1 MVLLSSVSLARPGLI
16 FSLHPAARAAYEWLE
31 AYPRLIDWNTL
42 PSPLIDALLVQPLNG
57 VMRYKV
63 KTSSRGRV
71 TKIPTEFQF
80 YAPLWPARYWP
91 GNQPPAGTLLLYDEE
106 SAAPSAEDIERSA
119 WLSVLQL
126 LVFSVNTNSVAT
138 LRDNLQELIPE
149 SVSRSLFGKKK
160 VSDADL
166 CRWTG
171 LSRGTLIQQRQRIR
185 ADDTVAPEPA
195 DPLALLASPWS
206 ADREDIL

>member
-1 MVLLSSVSLARPGLI
+1 MPSVSLARPGLI

-31 AYPRLIDWNTL
+31 AYPRLIDWSAL
-42 PSPLIDALLVQPLNG
+42 PACFTDALLVQPLQG
-57 VMRYKV
+57 VMRYKM
-63 KTSSRGRV
+63 KTSEKGTTR
-71 TKIPTEFQF
+71 KIPLEFQL

-91 GNQPPAGTLLLYDEE
+91 GNQPLAGTLLLYDEE

>member
-1 MVLLSSVSLARPGLI
+1 MLAR
-16 FSLHPAARAAYEWLE
+16 F
-31 AYPRLIDWNTL
+31 
-42 PSPLIDALLVQPLNG
+42 
-57 VMRYKV
+57 
-63 KTSSRGRV
+63 
-71 TKIPTEFQF
+71 
-80 YAPLWPARYWP
+80 ARYWP

-149 SVSRSLFGKKK
+149 SVSRSLFWQKK
-160 VSDADL
+160 VSNADL

-185 ADDTVAPEPA
+185 ADDTVAEPA
-195 DPLALLASPWS
+195 DPLALLASPWR
-206 ADREDIL
+206 ARDREDIL

>member
-1 MVLLSSVSLARPGLI
+1 MPSVSLARPGLI
-16 FSLHPAARAAYEWLE
+16 FSLLPAARAAYEWLE
-31 AYPRLIDWNTL
+31 AYPRLIDWSAL
-42 PSPLIDALLVQPLNG
+42 PACFTDALLVQPLQG
-57 VMRYKV
+57 VMRYKM
-63 KTSSRGRV
+63 KTSEKGTTR
-71 TKIPTEFQF
+71 KIPLEFQL

>member
-1 MVLLSSVSLARPGLI
+1 MVLLSSVSLARPDLI
-16 FSLHPAARAAYEWLE
+16 ISLHPAARAAYEWLE

-185 ADDTVAPEPA
+185 ADDTVVPEPA
-195 DPLALLASPWS
+195 DPLALLARPWS
-206 ADREDIL
+206 ADGEDIL